1 MYLDLSELTAVFQG
15 RWFWSTRRRAVARF
29 DRRDHLGPHDEP
41 LETSVRNLIELER
54 GRRPAGPIRL
64 LTHFRYFGHCF
75 NPVSFYFCFDPSG
88 ETVDTI
94 VAEVN
99 NTPWGEQHCY
109 VLDVGAGRADE
120 EGALV
125 FESSKELHVSPFMG
139 MDMEYEWR
147 FTTPGDRLSVH
158 MKNLQDGEKILDAV
172 LMLSKRE
179 LTARSLASVLVR
191 YPLMTLRVV
200 LWIHWE
206 ALRLW
211 LKKVPFR
218 IHPRRQPGN

>member
-1 MYLDLSELTAVFQG
+1 
-15 RWFWSTRRRAVARF
+15 
-29 DRRDHLGPHDEP
+29 
-41 LETSVRNLIELER
+41 
-54 GRRPAGPIRL
+54 
-64 LTHFRYFGHCF
+64 
-75 NPVSFYFCFDPSG
+75 VSFYFCFDPSG

>member
-1 MYLDLSELTAVFQG
+1 
-15 RWFWSTRRRAVARF
+15 
-29 DRRDHLGPHDEP
+29 
-41 LETSVRNLIELER
+41 
-54 GRRPAGPIRL
+54 
-64 LTHFRYFGHCF
+64 
-75 NPVSFYFCFDPSG
+75 VSFYFCFDPSG

-109 VLDVGAGRADE
+109 VLDVGSGSAGE

-139 MDMEYEWR
+139 MDMEYEWL

-172 LMLSKRE
+172 LTLSKRE
-179 LTARSLASVLVR
+179 LSARSMASVLMR